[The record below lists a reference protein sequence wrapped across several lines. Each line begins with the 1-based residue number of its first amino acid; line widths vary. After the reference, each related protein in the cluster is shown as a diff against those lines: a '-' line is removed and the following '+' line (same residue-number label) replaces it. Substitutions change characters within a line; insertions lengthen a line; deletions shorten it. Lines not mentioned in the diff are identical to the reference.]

1 MKILKAIAIIV
12 LFLAIYQIAQLFIML
27 GFGVVHMIGQFMALA
42 ASGLQPD
49 LDKVILEI
57 TSYLAAQTPWVL
69 LLAVAITVP
78 TYYLFY
84 RERRQELFTFVS
96 VRSIRPLS
104 VPVLVLFGCSL
115 SYMLAIILTLLS
127 QIDIFS
133 KVFNN
138 YEQMSEMI
146 FGGSFVLTLLS
157 VGIIG
162 PIFEEILFRGLVFGE
177 LRKITKVKVALVLQA
192 LLFGIYHLNVVQGVY
207 AFILGLII
215 GFVYYRSNSI
225 IAPIIIHVSI
235 NSLSV
240 IIDEFFSAGQMESWG
255 LVITVASLALFVL
268 TGTFIL
274 ASKSFKHGMD
284 DSLYWNN
291 RPVRVSGTGG
301 GPEAGSGPDREGY

>member
-1 MKILKAIAIIV
+1 MKILKAIGIIV

-27 GFGVVHMIGQFMALA
+27 GFGVVHVIGQFTALA

-49 LDKVILEI
+49 LDEVILEI

-84 RERRQELFTFVS
+84 QERRQELFTFVS
-96 VRSIRPLS
+96 LRSIRPLS

-115 SYMLAIILTLLS
+115 SYMLAIILTFLS
-127 QIDIFS
+127 QLDVFS

-138 YEQMSEMI
+138 YEQVSEMI

-225 IAPIIIHVSI
+225 FAPIIIHVSI

-240 IIDEFFSAGQMESWG
+240 IIDEAFTASQMESWG

-291 RPVRVSGTGG
+291 RPVRASGTGG
-301 GPEAGSGPDREGY
+301 GPDAGSGSDTQGY

>member
-1 MKILKAIAIIV
+1 MKILKAIGIIV
-12 LFLAIYQIAQLFIML
+12 LLLAIYQIAQLFIML
-27 GFGVVHMIGQFMALA
+27 VVGVVHMIGQFMVLA
-42 ASGLQPD
+42 ASGAQPD
-49 LDKVILEI
+49 LDEVILEI

-84 RERRQELFTFVS
+84 RERKQELLTFVS

-104 VPVLVLFGCSL
+104 IPILVLFGCSL

-127 QIDIFS
+127 QFDIFS

-138 YEQMSEMI
+138 YEQVSEMI
-146 FGGSFVLTLLS
+146 FGGSFVLSLLS

-162 PIFEEILFRGLVFGE
+162 PVFEEVLFRGLVFGE

-192 LLFGIYHLNVVQGVY
+192 LLFGIYHLNVVQGIY
-207 AFILGLII
+207 AFVLGLII
-215 GFVYYRSNSI
+215 GFVYYRSSSI

-240 IIDEFFSAGQMESWG
+240 IIDEFFSAGQMENWG

-268 TGTFIL
+268 TGVFIL
-274 ASKSFKHGMD
+274 TSKSFKRGMD

-291 RPVRVSGTGG
+291 RPVRASGT
-301 GPEAGSGPDREGY
+301 GSGPDAGSGHDTGGY